1 MGEIDRLDKI
11 LRSKK
16 RAGHTGPSSQLKA
29 IEDGLLRFI
38 FEKREQGI
46 EVNTFLV
53 VLRAS
58 FLLPEFREKS
68 FTARCSCVKRF
79 LHAHSFSYRMGMHT
93 LQRPPV
99 EVEGEAS
106 DFMRF
111 VRVIVSG
118 ANRDRRFI
126 LNMDQTPVYFS
137 MSSKK
142 TLELIGKKTS
152 TFARQRMTRCV

>member
-1 MGEIDRLDKI
+1 
-11 LRSKK
+11 
-16 RAGHTGPSSQLKA
+16 
-29 IEDGLLRFI
+29 
-38 FEKREQGI
+38 
-46 EVNTFLV
+46 
-53 VLRAS
+53 
-58 FLLPEFREKS
+58 
-68 FTARCSCVKRF
+68 
-79 LHAHSFSYRMGMHT
+79 MGMHT